1 MSKVL
6 ILKNHHL
13 PLLKRAMSYA
23 MKFQKGR
30 IRNRFMKLIEE
41 KGYVVEKN
49 RIELVEAFSVTD
61 KKTGRPVVKDG
72 KYEIQEG
79 KQAKFDKE
87 YVDLMNEECII
98 DILPSTEKDLG
109 DIKQIIND
117 TPLQLEEFEV
127 SYLEDVL
134 TAFNE
139 IGPLPEKAKVD
150 KKKKK

>member
-1 MSKVL
+1 
-6 ILKNHHL
+6 
-13 PLLKRAMSYA
+13 
-23 MKFQKGR
+23 
-30 IRNRFMKLIEE
+30 MKLIEE